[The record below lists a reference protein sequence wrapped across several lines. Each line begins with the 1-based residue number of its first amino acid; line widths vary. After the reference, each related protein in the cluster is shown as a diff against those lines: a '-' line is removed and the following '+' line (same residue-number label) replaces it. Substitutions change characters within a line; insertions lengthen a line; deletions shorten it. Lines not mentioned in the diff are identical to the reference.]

1 MHLKNLW
8 KNFDNALKAVKIHHF
23 YWVSAVEAMVVL
35 AEELQEIL
43 ATLTIVIIM
52 VVALLKQVAA
62 QVELKLVLH

>member
-1 MHLKNLW
+1 MAAVVLT
-8 KNFDNALKAVKIHHF
+8 ALQILP
-23 YWVSAVEAMVVL
+23 MVVL